1 MTLQVWFWAIYVLSI
16 LFGGYRAVT
25 VPDSR
30 SYWLNTAVYYILI
43 GLLGL
48 QVFGGPLKG

>member
-16 LFGGYRAVT
+16 LFGGYRAVSD
-25 VPDSR
+25 PSSR
-30 SYWLNTAVYYILI
+30 SYWLNTVVFYVLV

-48 QVFGGPLKG
+48 ATFGGPLKG